1 MGPFSVFRDMHPSFR
16 TQLLLATVLPL
27 SLFALSGGVVAFVS
41 EKIQFEQVAE
51 ARLEAAAS
59 FLMHG
64 ARLGLLSR
72 SPTNL
77 REPVDTTMADPDIV
91 AAEIYGTDG
100 ELLYAGGRGVEPP
113 LVSALG
119 WGAPESRYR
128 NLGSGLRELVRV
140 VRYPEATE
148 TPELLGFIP
157 ELNTAPLPLGEPEGF
172 LRIVM
177 STERQAALNRR
188 MMVGAGMWVV
198 LIVTVG
204 VLIAIAG
211 SRRMVR
217 GLETLADAARRIG
230 AGELDTPVDVGG
242 GPEMVTLGRALGE
255 MSSELR
261 EFREDMERKVAHRTA
276 ELNAA
281 RLEAERANAAKSQF
295 LANMSHEIR
304 TPMTAILGF
313 TDLILDEVGSLPE
326 EIGRQLGLVRRNG
339 GHLLAVLNDI
349 LDISR
354 IEAGRLTIERIAMSP
369 ADVVADIASMA
380 HAQAQEKGLEFVTR
394 FEGPIPQ
401 AVMCDPTRMRQA
413 LMNLTANAIKFTD
426 SGRVEISC
434 SYKPGSELLTLQV
447 TDTGI
452 GIQRERVGRL
462 FQPFEQVDTSM
473 SRRFGGTGLGLAI
486 TKRLA
491 ELLDGD
497 CTVASTVDV
506 GSTFVFSCRAPLAAG
521 SRLEEIEAPAA
532 RSRPVPAAPPATA
545 PGARAELAGVRI
557 LLAEDGE
564 DNRRLVSTLL
574 GRAGAEV
581 ETAENGRLAVDMVRA
596 GHFDLILMDMAM
608 PEMDGYEATRALRDM
623 GVNLPILALTAH
635 AMDGDRERCLEAGC
649 TDYLSKPVDRARL
662 LAAIREHTEKG

>member
-1 MGPFSVFRDMHPSFR
+1 MHPSFR
-16 TQLLLATVLPL
+16 TQLLLAMALPL
-27 SLFALSGGVVAFVS
+27 SLFALSGGVIAIVS
-41 EKIQFEQVAE
+41 QRIQFERVAE

-59 FLMHG
+59 FLTHG

-91 AAEIYGTDG
+91 AAEIYGADG
-100 ELLYAGGRGVEPP
+100 KLLYTGGSGIEP
-113 LVSALG
+113 LVARELS
-119 WGAPESRYR
+119 WGAAESRYR
-128 NLGSGLRELVRV
+128 DLGSGLREFVRV
-140 VRYPEATE
+140 VRYPEASE

-157 ELNTAPLPLGEPEGF
+157 ELDTGPLPLGEPEGYV
-172 LRIVM
+172 RIVM
-177 STERQAALNRR
+177 STERQAALARR
-188 MMVGAGMWVV
+188 MMIGAGMWVV
-198 LIVTVG
+198 LILTAG
-204 VLIAIAG
+204 GLLAIAG

-230 AGELDTPVDVGG
+230 AGELDTPVDVTG
-242 GPEMVTLGRALGE
+242 GPEVVTLGSALSE
-255 MSSELR
+255 MSAELR
-261 EFREDMERKVAHRTA
+261 GFREDMERKVATRTA

-281 RLEAERANAAKSQF
+281 RLESERANAAKSQF

-313 TDLILDEVGSLPE
+313 TDLILDEIDSLPE
-326 EIGRQLGLVRRNG
+326 EIGHQLGLVRRNG

-354 IEAGRLTIERIAMSP
+354 IEAGRLAIERIAMSP
-369 ADVVADIASMA
+369 ADVVADIASIA
-380 HAQAQEKGLEFVTR
+380 RPQAAERGLEFSAK
-394 FEGPIPQ
+394 FCGPIPQ
-401 AVMCDPTRMRQA
+401 LVMCDPTRVRQA

-434 SYKPGSELLTLQV
+434 SYDSASELLSLRV
-447 TDTGI
+447 ADTGI
-452 GIQRERVGRL
+452 GIPRERVKRL

-491 ELLDGD
+491 ELLEGD
-497 CTVASTVDV
+497 CTVESNVDE
-506 GSTFVFSCRAPLAAG
+506 GSTFVFACRAPLAPG
-521 SRLEEIEAPAA
+521 TRLETIEALEEPAPA
-532 RSRPVPAAPPATA
+532 RGSAASSQPRWQRA
-545 PGARAELAGVRI
+545 PDELSGIRI

-564 DNRRLVSTLL
+564 DNRRLVSAFL

-581 ETAENGRLAVDMVRA
+581 ETVENGRLAVDRIRA
-596 GHFDLILMDMAM
+596 TDFDLVLMDMAM

-623 GVNLPILALTAH
+623 GVELPIIALTAH

-649 TDYLSKPVDRARL
+649 TDYLSKPVDRTHL
-662 LAAIREHTEKG
+662 LAMIGEHLNKGD